1 MTVLC
6 FQEGKENAVQEDP
19 EEEDESSSNEEED
32 GQESEEHSEESESG
46 GTDDED
52 ADGKEGE
59 HAGSKDGVKP
69 LLGPTSALF
78 EFDSDDE
85 EIDPDREKE
94 AILFN
99 RIQKGPVNDVY
110 PCRLEDGTEGF
121 KCRFCPDARL
131 TSSGD
136 IANHLPGKKHKKNFK
151 LWKQSMRTPAMIA
164 SLKARQERKRKRR
177 EEEVKKEGINST
189 STSSNE
195 EKKGKGKQ
203 GKSGEKN
210 GGPEGRTKKNS
221 NKRKRKLRA
230 KRRKMEEQAKAN
242 KSK

>member
-1 MTVLC
+1 M
-6 FQEGKENAVQEDP
+6 VQEDP
-19 EEEDESSSNEEED
+19 EKNESSSEEGED
-32 GQESEEHSEESESG
+32 GQESEEHSGEESESG
-46 GTDDED
+46 GAEGED
-52 ADGKEGE
+52 ADEKEGVG
-59 HAGSKDGVKP
+59 AGSKDGVKP

-78 EFDSDDE
+78 EFDSDEE

-136 IANHLPGKKHKKNFK
+136 IANHLPGKKHKRNFK

-177 EEEVKKEGINST
+177 EEGVNKAGNHRTRTSASSDEG
-189 STSSNE
+189 
-195 EKKGKGKQ
+195 KKGKDKQ
-203 GKSGEKN
+203 GKSEEKN
-210 GGPEGRTKKNS
+210 SGGPEGRTKKNS

-230 KRRKMEEQAKAN
+230 KRRKMEEQAKAKKEN
-242 KSK
+242 